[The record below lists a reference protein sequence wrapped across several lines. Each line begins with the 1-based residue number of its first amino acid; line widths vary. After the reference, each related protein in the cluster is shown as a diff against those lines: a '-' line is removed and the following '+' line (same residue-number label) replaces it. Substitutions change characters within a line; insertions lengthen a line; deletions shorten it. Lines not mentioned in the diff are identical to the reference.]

1 MRSIESQSSWMEII
15 WNKVIC
21 SDHFNRIVGEI
32 FNDNWHK
39 AVWYLERYCQHYTD
53 DQIQKF
59 IDTYVEV
66 NPKGAME
73 VLRKLVIRKEVSDD

>member
-15 WNKVIC
+15 WNNVIC
-21 SDHFNRIVGEI
+21 DDAFNRIVDEV

-59 IDTYVEV
+59 LDTYKRV
-66 NPKGAME
+66 PKGAVE
-73 VLRKLVIRKEVSDD
+73 LLRKLVIRKEMSDD